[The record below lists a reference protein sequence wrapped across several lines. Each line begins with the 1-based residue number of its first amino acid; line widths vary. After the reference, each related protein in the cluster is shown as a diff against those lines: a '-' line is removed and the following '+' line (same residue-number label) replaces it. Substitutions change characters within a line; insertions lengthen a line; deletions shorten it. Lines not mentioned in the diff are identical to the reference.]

1 MAQGVQYDPAAQFA
15 GLPTARSAGDPA
27 RSNVDQAARI
37 AGARDAH
44 EACGG
49 TNLTCG
55 SVRGGRSARQERIM
69 RNKMILVVIFL
80 ILSPGS
86 LVTQETESN
95 SDLEI
100 AKALIVT
107 DPSGDDR
114 DDLRVLIYVKNT
126 GRKTITVLTRNLQ
139 HEIFLYEDRPKELHI
154 TLSTTPTINGSSVI
168 LSLPFLAPVELH
180 PGEVAEIE
188 HFYTDTKDLKE
199 VIIVYDMMNIWSK
212 RFNTWQDRIRSEKV
226 EIMKFEKTK

>member
-1 MAQGVQYDPAAQFA
+1 
-15 GLPTARSAGDPA
+15 
-27 RSNVDQAARI
+27 
-37 AGARDAH
+37 
-44 EACGG
+44 
-49 TNLTCG
+49 
-55 SVRGGRSARQERIM
+55 M

-86 LVTQETESN
+86 LVTQETKSN

-154 TLSTTPTINGSSVI
+154 TLSTSPTINGSSVI

>member
-1 MAQGVQYDPAAQFA
+1 MEK
-15 GLPTARSAGDPA
+15 
-27 RSNVDQAARI
+27 NI
-37 AGARDAH
+37 
-44 EACGG
+44 
-49 TNLTCG
+49 
-55 SVRGGRSARQERIM
+55 
-69 RNKMILVVIFL
+69 ILVAIFL
-80 ILSPGS
+80 MLSPG
-86 LVTQETESN
+86 LLMTQEANTN
-95 SDLEI
+95 NGLEI
-100 AKALIVT
+100 VRALIVT

-154 TLSTTPTINGSSVI
+154 TLSTSRTINGSSVI

>member
-1 MAQGVQYDPAAQFA
+1 VAQ
-15 GLPTARSAGDPA
+15 TAYTSG
-27 RSNVDQAARI
+27 ARI
-37 AGARDAH
+37 GHDI
-44 EACGG
+44 CVG
-49 TNLTCG
+49 TNLVCG

-86 LVTQETESN
+86 LVTQETKSN
-95 SDLEI
+95 GDLEI

-114 DDLRVLIYVKNT
+114 DDLKVLIYVKNT

-139 HEIFLYEDRPKELHI
+139 HEIFLYEDRPTELHI
-154 TLSTTPTINGSSVI
+154 TLSTSPTINGSSVI

-199 VIIVYDMMNIWSK
+199 VIVVYDMMNIWSK

>member
-1 MAQGVQYDPAAQFA
+1 
-15 GLPTARSAGDPA
+15 
-27 RSNVDQAARI
+27 
-37 AGARDAH
+37 
-44 EACGG
+44 
-49 TNLTCG
+49 
-55 SVRGGRSARQERIM
+55 M

-80 ILSPGS
+80 ILSPSS
-86 LVTQETESN
+86 LVTQETKLN

-139 HEIFLYEDRPKELHI
+139 HEIFLYEDRLKELHI
-154 TLSTTPTINGSSVI
+154 TLSTSPTINGSSVI

-199 VIIVYDMMNIWSK
+199 VIVVYDMMNIWSE

-226 EIMKFEKTK
+226 GIMKF